1 MLKRAVI
8 LAAILAVLGLSAAN
22 TRTEAQSVVEI
33 DFYYP
38 TAVGG
43 PITQILDE
51 YAAQFNAANPDIK
64 VNAIYAGGYDE
75 IYKAVQTQ
83 ISGGGTGPDVA
94 IFLAVDLFSLIENDF
109 IVPLTDF
116 IEKTE
121 GAKEA
126 LADFFPA
133 FMLNTLDE
141 NGVVWGIP
149 FQRSTPVMYYNK
161 DLFRE
166 VGLDPE
172 VAPKTWQ
179 DMLEAA
185 KKLTKPDGSRWGL
198 MIPSDG
204 FPYWLF
210 QGFAISNGK
219 NLVEESP
226 TEVYFNTPSTVE
238 ALEFFAALSRVHK
251 VMPEGI
257 IKWGDTPT
265 AFTSGQAAIIY
276 HTTGSL
282 TNILRNAN
290 FEVGVGFLPQGKAGY
305 GAPTGGGNLH
315 ILKTS
320 SPAEQAAAWRWIQ
333 FLSSPEIQA
342 DWGVKTGYV
351 AARQSAWELEPLK
364 SLVREKPQY
373 AVARDQLPFAQKELS
388 TYRGLDVRQIFGKA
402 VQAVITGEKDA
413 KTALDEAQA
422 AADQLLA
429 PYRQ

>member
-1 MLKRAVI
+1 MLKRLVI
-8 LAAILAVLGLSAAN
+8 LVTVIAVLALGTATL
-22 TRTEAQSVVEI
+22 RTEAQGVVEI
-33 DFYYP
+33 DFFYP

-43 PITQILDE
+43 PITQIIDE

-64 VNAIYAGGYDE
+64 VNAVYAGGYDE
-75 IYKAVQTQ
+75 IYKAIQTQ

-109 IVPLTDF
+109 IIPLTDF
-116 IEKTE
+116 IENTE

-126 LADFFPA
+126 IADFFPA

-141 NGVVWGIP
+141 FGVVWGIP

-185 KKLTKPDGSRWGL
+185 KKLTLPDGSRWGL

-219 NLVEESP
+219 NLVGESP
-226 TEVYFNTPSTVE
+226 TEVFFNTPSTVE
-238 ALEFFAALSRVHK
+238 ALEFFASLSRVHK

-257 IKWGDTPT
+257 IKWGDTPA
-265 AFTSGQAAIIY
+265 AFLAGQAAIIY

-320 SPAEQAAAWRWIQ
+320 TPAEQAAAWRWIQ
-333 FLSSPEIQA
+333 FLSSPEIQS

-388 TYRGLDVRQIFGKA
+388 TYRGLDVRQIFGRA

-413 KTALDEAQA
+413 QTALDEAQA

-429 PYRQ
+429 PYR

>member
-1 MLKRAVI
+1 MFKRLVVLVAVV
-8 LAAILAVLGLSAAN
+8 AVLALMGAN
-22 TRTEAQSVVEI
+22 LRTEAQAVTEI
-33 DFYYP
+33 NFYYP

-43 PITQILDE
+43 PITQIIDE
-51 YAAQFNAANPDIK
+51 YAAAFNAANPDIK
-64 VNAIYAGGYDE
+64 VNAVYAGGYDD

-94 IFLAVDLFSLIENDF
+94 VFLAVDLFSLIENDY
-109 IVPLTDF
+109 IVPMTDF
-116 IEKTE
+116 ISGTPD
-121 GAKEA
+121 GEA
-126 LADFFPA
+126 VIADFFPA
-133 FMLNTLDE
+133 FLLNSVDE
-141 NGVVWGIP
+141 NDVIWGIP

-166 VGLDPE
+166 AGLDPE
-172 VAPKTWQ
+172 VAPKTWD

-185 KKLTKPDGSRWGL
+185 KRLTLADGSRWGL

-219 NLVEESP
+219 NLVGASP
-226 TEVYFNTPSTVE
+226 TEVFFNTPSTVE
-238 ALEFFAALSRVHK
+238 GLEFFAALSRTHK
-251 VMPEGI
+251 VMPEGV

-265 AFTSGQAAIIY
+265 AFTAGQAAIIY

-282 TNILRNAN
+282 TNILRNAT

-320 SPAEQAAAWRWIQ
+320 APEKQAAAWRWIQ
-333 FLSSPEIQA
+333 YLSSPEIQA
-342 DWGVKTGYV
+342 DWGAKTGYI
-351 AARQSAWELEPLK
+351 AARQSAWELDPLK
-364 SLVREKPQY
+364 SLAAEKPQY
-373 AVARDQLPFAQKELS
+373 AVARDQLEYAQKELA
-388 TYRGLDVRQIFGKA
+388 TYQGLDIRQTFGKA

-422 AADQLLA
+422 TADQILA
-429 PYRQ
+429 PYR

>member
-1 MLKRAVI
+1 MLKRSVI
-8 LAAILAVLGLSAAN
+8 LMVVLAVLALGMAN
-22 TRTEAQSVVEI
+22 VRTEAQTVVEI

-43 PITQILDE
+43 PITQIIDE

-64 VNAIYAGGYDE
+64 VNAVYAGGYDE

-109 IVPLTDF
+109 IIPLTEF
-116 IEKTE
+116 IENTP

-126 LADFFPA
+126 IADFFPA

-141 NGVVWGIP
+141 FGVIWGIP

-161 DLFRE
+161 DMFRE

-172 VAPKTWQ
+172 VAPRTWQ

-219 NLVEESP
+219 NLVEASP
-226 TEVYFNTPSTVE
+226 TEVFFNTPSTVE
-238 ALEFFAALSRVHK
+238 ALEFFASLSRTHK

-364 SLVREKPQY
+364 SLVKEKPQY

-388 TYRGLDVRQIFGKA
+388 TYRGLDVRQTFGKA
-402 VQAVITGEKDA
+402 VQAVLTGEKDA

-429 PYRQ
+429 PYR

>member
-1 MLKRAVI
+1 MLKRLVI
-8 LAAILAVLGLSAAN
+8 LVTVIAVLALGTATL
-22 TRTEAQSVVEI
+22 RTEAQNVVEI
-33 DFYYP
+33 DFFYP

-43 PITQILDE
+43 PITQIIDE

-64 VNAIYAGGYDE
+64 VNAVYAGGYDE
-75 IYKAVQTQ
+75 IYKAIQTQ

-94 IFLAVDLFSLIENDF
+94 IFLSVDLFSLIENDF
-109 IVPLTDF
+109 IIPLTDF

-126 LADFFPA
+126 IADFFPA

-141 NGVVWGIP
+141 FGVVWGIP

-185 KKLTKPDGSRWGL
+185 KKLTLPDGSRWGL

-219 NLVEESP
+219 NLVGESP
-226 TEVYFNTPSTVE
+226 TEVFFNTPSTVE

-257 IKWGDTPT
+257 IKWGDTPA
-265 AFTSGQAAIIY
+265 AFTSGKAGIIY

-282 TNILRNAN
+282 TNILRNAT

-373 AVARDQLPFAQKELS
+373 AVARDQLQFAQKELS

-402 VQAVITGEKDA
+402 VQSVITGEKDA

-429 PYRQ
+429 AYR